1 MWCAFSQ
8 VEGINNGNTQQ
19 TTEMVSTLWHTGL
32 IDKLQRMWQ
41 KLKIVQVCDFFSLFK
56 EIKCSSHIKR
66 WGDFLNN
73 STVFFL
79 LCITKELKNIK
90 RKCFTKS
97 RKTTD
102 TTIPHSEQLDHDKV
116 KIGVQEDEEEEDD
129 IKAYE

>member
-1 MWCAFSQ
+1 METPNKPQKWCQPFGTQDLLTNS
-8 VEGINNGNTQQ
+8 NGC
-19 TTEMVSTLWHTGL
+19 
-32 IDKLQRMWQ
+32 DKSW
-41 KLKIVQVCDFFSLFK
+41 KLFKFVGFFSLFK

-79 LCITKELKNIK
+79 LYVTKELKNIK

>member
-32 IDKLQRMWQ
+32 IDKQQWMWQ

-90 RKCFTKS
+90 RKMLYKIKKDNWYNNPSLRATWS
-97 RKTTD
+97 
-102 TTIPHSEQLDHDKV
+102 SESENR
-116 KIGVQEDEEEEDD
+116 GTRRWGGGGW
-129 IKAYE
+129 Y